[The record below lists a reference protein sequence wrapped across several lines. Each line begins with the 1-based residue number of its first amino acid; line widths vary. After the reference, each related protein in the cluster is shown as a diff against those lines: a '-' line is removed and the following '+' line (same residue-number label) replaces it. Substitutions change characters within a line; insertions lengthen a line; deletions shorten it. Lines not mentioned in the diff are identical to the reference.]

1 MLIFTQLIDYMPVNA
16 NISSTI
22 HTQVRQ
28 APSCPHV
35 NTTNNNN
42 YIYINTLMVRATSLC
57 ILILFL
63 VNILVSAQNQNDIQ
77 LAHEYLLK
85 GEKRKALELY
95 RELAKSEVNLPFI
108 QNNYLNTLLD
118 LAETDEALSHLKK
131 LLKREPD
138 NVLYRIDVGLV
149 YLRTGDPAKAD
160 KYFNDL
166 INENKSNVSRVKI
179 MSDYFAGKSLAQYAI
194 LSLTE
199 GRKFSGNPYL
209 FCIELAML
217 YRIQGQRDKMVQEYL
232 SYVTQSAANIQY
244 VKNVMQALLTKPD
257 ELESLEK
264 LLYERVQK
272 FPDVEVYSDLL
283 IWVTMQQKNFQAAF
297 IQARAY
303 DRRYKKLGEKC
314 IEIAKVALDNKDF
327 DNAAK
332 SYNYVIREYPGGPY
346 FLQAQLGLMRTRE
359 AKVRSTF
366 PVSNDSVRHLI
377 QDYQQ
382 FIIEYPDNTNS
393 FEAKR
398 NEAILY
404 ATYLSEEDKAIALLD
419 ELITNPKTPLQLKS
433 KVKLDLGDIYLL
445 KGESWES
452 TLLYSQVEKSLQESP
467 VGYEAKLKNAKL
479 SYYRGDFRL
488 AQEHLDILKEATTRE
503 ISNDA
508 MELSMRIKENI
519 AFDSAGEALKAYA
532 LIELMLYQNKTQQA
546 LDAIKLLKE
555 GSSGSSDPTSN
566 NSFSNHTILDDVYWL
581 EANIRLQ
588 RGEFTESIK
597 LLQQIMDEYPDDIL
611 VDDAYFLQG
620 EIYERQLVNTDKAM
634 EIYREFLNKYP
645 GSVFAAEARKRFRFL
660 RGDFKEEKVPQS

>member
-1 MLIFTQLIDYMPVNA
+1 MLDTR
-16 NISSTI
+16 NIPST
-22 HTQVRQ
+22 
-28 APSCPHV
+28 
-35 NTTNNNN
+35 NTTQPLLTISYPHINATNNSY
-42 YIYINTLMVRATSLC
+42 YIYINTLIVRATSLC
-57 ILILFL
+57 ILTLFL
-63 VNILVSAQNQNDIQ
+63 FSNNVTSQNQSEIQ

-95 RELAKSEVNLPFI
+95 RELAKNDVNLPFI

-149 YLRTGDPAKAD
+149 YLRSGDTAKAD

-166 INENKSNVSRVKI
+166 INENKSNVSRIKI
-179 MSDYFAGKSLAQYAI
+179 MSDYFASKSLAQYAI
-194 LSLTE
+194 LSLNE
-199 GRKFSGNPYL
+199 SRKFLGNPYL
-209 FCIELAML
+209 FSLELAML

-232 SYVTQSAANIQY
+232 SYVTQSSANTQY
-244 VKNVMQALLTKPD
+244 VKNIMQALLTKPD

-264 LLYERVQK
+264 ILYERVQK

-314 IEIAKVALDNKDF
+314 IEIAKVALDNEDF

-359 AKVRSTF
+359 AKVRHVF
-366 PVSNDSVRHLI
+366 PVSSDSVRHLI
-377 QDYQQ
+377 RDYQK
-382 FIIEYPDNTNS
+382 FITEHPDNTNS

-404 ATYLSEEDKAIALLD
+404 ATYLDEEDKAIALLD
-419 ELITNPKTPLQLKS
+419 ELIANPRTPLQLKS

-445 KGESWES
+445 KGEPWES

-467 VGYEAKLKNAKL
+467 LGYEAKLKNAKL
-479 SYYRGDFRL
+479 SYYKGNFQL

-503 ISNDA
+503 IANDA

-532 LIELMLYQNKTQQA
+532 SIELMLYQSKTQQA

-555 GSSGSSDPTSN
+555 GSSSN
-566 NSFSNHTILDDVYWL
+566 NDSSANRLSFSNHTILDDVYWL
-581 EANIRLQ
+581 EANIRMQ
-588 RGEFTESIK
+588 RGEFIESIS
-597 LLQQIMDEYPDDIL
+597 LLQRILDEYPEDIL

-620 EIYERQLVNTDKAM
+620 EIYERQLNNKDKAM
-634 EIYREFLNKYP
+634 EIYREFLNKFP
-645 GSVFAAEARKRFRFL
+645 GSVFAAEARKRFRVL
-660 RGDFKEEKVPQS
+660 RGDFSSVEPAPPQQPN